1 MDVCVHQLRLN
12 IYKFK
17 DRRGMRVKNLA
28 CRSSDQK
35 YSDYPSIIEV
45 GLNKDKWRAEYGE
58 IIDKKEVQNEQI

>member
-17 DRRGMRVKNLA
+17 DRRGMRVKNIA

-35 YSDYPSIIEV
+35 FESYPSIIEV
-45 GLNKDKWRAEYGE
+45 GLNKEKWKTEYGDVL
-58 IIDKKEVQNEQI
+58 DKDSKEAEQ